1 MRVAVVGSGRVA
13 EAFALAL
20 SDSELEFVGIC
31 ARNEQRARHIAA
43 ITDCDS
49 YQPPDLPD
57 ADLYIIAVSDSAVAQ
72 ISEQL
77 DFGDAVVAHTAG
89 SAAIDALSE
98 KIAHRAVIYPLQTFS
113 HGRMVDFWQVPLFVE
128 AADDYATEI
137 VHDVAHKLSGKVV
150 ELDSQNRAKVHLAAV
165 FACNFVNAMYVE
177 AENVIERAGLDFS
190 LLAPL
195 ILETAQK
202 AVDASPQKVQT
213 GPAVRGDRETMS
225 RHTAMLDNDLK
236 DLYIKISDT
245 IWQTSK
251 KI

>member
-31 ARNEQRARHIAA
+31 ARNKQQATHIAA
-43 ITDCDS
+43 IVNCDS
-49 YQPPDLPD
+49 YQLPVLPD
-57 ADLYIIAVSDSAVAQ
+57 ADLYIMAVSDSAVAQ

-89 SAAIDALSE
+89 SVAIDALSE

-113 HGRMVDFWQVPLFVE
+113 HGRMVDFWQVPLLVE
-128 AADDYATEI
+128 ATDDYAAEI
-137 VHDVAHKLSGKVV
+137 VHDVAGKLSGKVV
-150 ELDSQNRAKVHLAAV
+150 ELDSQNRAQVHLAAV

-177 AENVIERAGLDFS
+177 AEDVMSRAGLGFS

-195 ILETAQK
+195 IIETAQK
-202 AVDASPQKVQT
+202 AVDGSPRNVQT
-213 GPAVRGDRETMS
+213 GPAVRGDKQTMNK
-225 RHTAMLDNDLK
+225 HTAMLDNDLK